1 MLIIFAYTKNY
12 FEIILIIF
20 TKGHCNFRFDWHLNI
35 FGDVLEIFI
44 SKAKIYNIYWHDQ
57 KSQSNQEIKK
67 VFFSIISFKI

>member
-20 TKGHCNFRFDWHLNI
+20 AKGHCDFRFDWYLNI
-35 FGDVLEIFI
+35 FGDILEIFM
-44 SKAKIYNIYWHDQ
+44 SKAKIYNIYWHD
-57 KSQSNQEIKK
+57 QSNQEIKK